1 MNQKQLYH
9 LLLRSLDQPLKPQE
23 QQRLEEELS
32 QSAELRAR
40 REELLRNRER
50 LGQWRP
56 RPDPAFTT
64 RVMAR
69 WERYH
74 TPKTVQSLLVAW
86 FPRVAAAC
94 LLILLLAILGTYLS
108 EGSLNS
114 DVFIGTQDLTVE
126 DAYSLTLS
134 DDQ

>member
-23 QQRLEEELS
+23 QQQLEEGLA
-32 QSAELRAR
+32 QSAELRAQ
-40 REELLRNRER
+40 REALLRNRER
-50 LGQWRP
+50 LTQWRP
-56 RPDPAFTT
+56 RPDPAFAT

-69 WERYH
+69 WEPYRA
-74 TPKTVQSLLVAW
+74 PESVQNLLVAW

-94 LLILLLAILGTYLS
+94 LLILLLTILGTYFS
-108 EGSLNS
+108 EGSLTPEA
-114 DVFIGTQDLTVE
+114 FIGTQDLTVE